1 MSDQQTTEARA
12 EAVRALE
19 VEFGELASQFRRHM
33 QDTANRI
40 SPGMLPGAYKVL
52 GTIARLGPITLSALA
67 ESLVADKGLVSRT
80 IRELE
85 GLDLVARTPDPADG
99 RSSLLSIT
107 ASGATRLAD
116 ARRPAE
122 NRLSQALDA
131 WSLDDIRHLTAL
143 LHALSSGEV
152 PGEALPGNTER

>member
-1 MSDQQTTEARA
+1 MMTDQTTTEART

-19 VEFGELASQFRRHM
+19 VEFGELATQFRRHM

-40 SPGMLPGAYKVL
+40 SPGMLPGAYKIL
-52 GTIARLGPITLSALA
+52 GTISRLGPITLSALA
-67 ESLVADKGLVSRT
+67 EALVADKGLVSRT
-80 IRELE
+80 VRDLE
-85 GLDLVARTPDPADG
+85 GLDLVARTPDPTDG
-99 RSSLLSIT
+99 RSSLLAVT
-107 ASGATRLAD
+107 QTGAIKLAD

-122 NRLSQALDA
+122 NRLSQALGE

-152 PGEALPGNTER
+152 PAER